1 MSGLMPI
8 PGQAPSVSP
17 SSQPSHIFTHLASLI
32 RLRNQTGTLLLLLP
46 SLWALV
52 LASDGS
58 PSPWLLLI
66 FSLGSFVMRSA
77 GVIMNDLADQ
87 SFDRQ
92 VARTKTRP
100 LASGVLHPRNAL
112 LFLAGLLGVAVFL
125 LTFLNP
131 LTIWL
136 SPIALGLAAL
146 YPFTKRF
153 LQVPQFFLGLA
164 FGWGAVMAWAATRN
178 QLNLSAWLLFAATI
192 CWALAYDTIY
202 ALQDQEDDIQVGVK
216 SSAILF
222 GSRVWLAV
230 GVIEIVMIMFLG
242 IAGWVEH
249 LNLAFYGG
257 LAGLAGF
264 LSQQVWR
271 LRSEVSPSEAFAMF
285 KQHVGVGVVIL
296 AGIWLG
302 TI

>member
-1 MSGLMPI
+1 
-8 PGQAPSVSP
+8 
-17 SSQPSHIFTHLASLI
+17 
-32 RLRNQTGTLLLLLP
+32 
-46 SLWALV
+46 
-52 LASDGS
+52 
-58 PSPWLLLI
+58 
-66 FSLGSFVMRSA
+66 
-77 GVIMNDLADQ
+77 MNDLADQ

-242 IAGWVEH
+242 IAGWVEQ

-264 LSQQVWR
+264 LSQQAWR

-285 KQHVGVGVVIL
+285 KQHVGVGLVIL

>member
-1 MSGLMPI
+1 
-8 PGQAPSVSP
+8 
-17 SSQPSHIFTHLASLI
+17 
-32 RLRNQTGTLLLLLP
+32 
-46 SLWALV
+46 
-52 LASDGS
+52 
-58 PSPWLLLI
+58 
-66 FSLGSFVMRSA
+66 MRSA

-92 VARTKTRP
+92 ITRTKTRP
-100 LASGVLHPRNAL
+100 LASGDLRPIHAL
-112 LFLAGLLGVAVFL
+112 LFLGGLLVLAVGL
-125 LTFLNP
+125 LAFLNR

-136 SPIALGLAAL
+136 SPIALGVAAF

-153 LQVPQFFLGLA
+153 FHVPQFFLGLA

-178 QLNLSAWLLFAATI
+178 QLELSAWLLFAATI

-202 ALQDQEDDIQVGVK
+202 ALQDRNDDIQVGVK

-222 GSRVWLAV
+222 GSHVWVAV
-230 GVIEIVMIMFLG
+230 GIIEIVMVAFLG
-242 IAGWVEH
+242 VAGWLEH

-271 LRSEVSPSEAFAMF
+271 LRTEVNPSESFAMF
-285 KQHVGVGVVIL
+285 KQHVGVGLVIL
-296 AGIWLG
+296 GGIWLG
-302 TI
+302 TL

>member
-1 MSGLMPI
+1 
-8 PGQAPSVSP
+8 
-17 SSQPSHIFTHLASLI
+17 
-32 RLRNQTGTLLLLLP
+32 
-46 SLWALV
+46 
-52 LASDGS
+52 
-58 PSPWLLLI
+58 
-66 FSLGSFVMRSA
+66 MRSA

-92 VARTKTRP
+92 VTRTKTRP
-100 LASGVLHPRNAL
+100 LASGNLRSIHAF
-112 LFLAGLLGVAVFL
+112 LFLGILLVMAVGLLA
-125 LTFLNP
+125 FLNP

-153 LQVPQFFLGLA
+153 FRVPQFFLGLA
-164 FGWGAVMAWAATRN
+164 FGWGAIMAWTATRN
-178 QLNLSAWLLFAATI
+178 HLELSAWLLFAATV

-202 ALQDQEDDIQVGVK
+202 ALQDRADDMQVGVK

-222 GSRVWLAV
+222 GSHVWLAV
-230 GVIEIVMIMFLG
+230 GVIEIVMIMFLAV
-242 IAGWVEH
+242 AGWIEH

-264 LSQQVWR
+264 LSQQVVR
-271 LRSEVSPSEAFAMF
+271 LRKEVSASEAFAMF
-285 KQHVGVGVVIL
+285 KQHVGVGLIIL

-302 TI
+302 TL